1 MKKLVLI
8 DGTNFYFRGSFVG
21 ELNVNGRSIKYIYA
35 FLRNM
40 ISLIKTMQ
48 KDNSEV
54 DYVCCWDGGYSQRL
68 RISQEAVE
76 RGVVPKSYKQQR
88 RQSKQF
94 LTQEQKKQKQQFKK
108 QMIQVREL
116 FSKTKIQQCF
126 VLGEQADDLISSFV
140 VKYKQ
145 KYDQIILVTT
155 DRDYYQL
162 LYQNVKIFNPQKKI
176 YLDRNF
182 LYQNFGFYE
191 NQKMIQVGAL
201 SGQSGSGG
209 DTIYGVQ
216 GIGYKIG
223 AKLICQ
229 YGSIQNI
236 LNSVKDFYKSQIQK
250 QGGIDLFLKVIQSGQ
265 FIPKKFKNQLKVLK
279 YEYRL
284 KLAYELKKMRDF
296 LQVQIIKNK
305 SEWQFLND
313 YFLNNHINISHED
326 FCMLL

>member
-1 MKKLVLI
+1 MKRLVLI

-21 ELNVNGRSIKYIYA
+21 ELNANGRSIKYIYA

-40 ISLIKTMQ
+40 ISLIKMMQ
-48 KDNSEV
+48 KDKSEV

-76 RGVVPKSYKQQR
+76 KGIVPKSYKQQR
-88 RQSKQF
+88 RQSGLF

-116 FSKTKIQQCF
+116 FSKTKIQQYF
-126 VLGEQADDLISSFV
+126 VYGEQADDLISSFV
-140 VKYKQ
+140 SRYKSE
-145 KYDQIILVTT
+145 YDQIILVTT

-162 LYQNVKIFNPQKKI
+162 LYENVKIFNPQKKC

-182 LYQNFGFYE
+182 LYQNFGFYD
-191 NQKMIQVGAL
+191 NKKMIQVGAL
-201 SGQSGSGG
+201 SGQSGAGG

-229 YGSIQNI
+229 YESIQNI
-236 LNSVKDFYKSQIQK
+236 LNSVKEFYKPQIQK
-250 QGGIDLFLKVIQSGQ
+250 YGGIDLFLKVIQDKQ
-265 FIPKKFKNQLKVLK
+265 FIPKKFKSQLKVLK

-296 LQVQIIKNK
+296 LKVQICKN
-305 SEWQFLND
+305 EVDWNYLND
-313 YFLNNHINISHED
+313 YFKLNHMNISHDD
-326 FCMLL
+326 FWRLI